1 MPARKSSKV
10 KMRWYR
16 VERKE
21 FGPVVLDVLLPAKE
35 YETVEVGDPI
45 EIILEHLEKGSKNKE
60 GDFFEVSVE
69 APGIIEIVGENP
81 RYKSQRMLF
90 MKPARLL
97 RVGVLEKEDV
107 EAGGEGEYIV
117 VSKDKFKWY
126 DAGSNYYVYEGTLQ
140 VAENVAAV
148 LLETSEGPRLVI
160 PSGRD
165 RLVRDALSR

>member
-1 MPARKSSKV
+1 MPARKSAKV
-10 KMRWYR
+10 KMRWYS

-21 FGPVVLDVLLPAKE
+21 FGPVVLDVLFPVKD

-60 GDFFEVSVE
+60 GDFFEVNVE

-81 RYKSQRMLF
+81 RYRSQRMLF

-97 RVGVLEKEDV
+97 RVGVLETESV
-107 EAGGEGEYIV
+107 EAGSEGEYIV

-126 DAGSNYYVYEGTLQ
+126 DVNGDYYIYEGILQ
-140 VAENVAAV
+140 VADNIVAV